1 MRTVAK
7 VVGAPLV
14 VDEVEEVRRLV
25 QVRDEPSVLRHARET
40 HALQHAAA
48 RCERERLPAARSA
61 PRGRRALALGAA
73 LWPR

>member
-7 VVGAPLV
+7 VVSAPLV

-25 QVRDEPSVLRHARET
+25 QVRDESSVLRHAREM

-48 RCERERLPAARSA
+48 R
-61 PRGRRALALGAA
+61 
-73 LWPR
+73 